1 MTDAERR
8 VAEADAYLQRLE
20 EKQEDIQNEKFRDLV
35 YTKEMEKKL
44 ELSQM
49 SQWTEDITL
58 VNKEVKKG
66 QKRLMDKALKASE
79 PEREAMVET
88 IISLRQQKNIH

>member
-1 MTDAERR
+1 
-8 VAEADAYLQRLE
+8 
-20 EKQEDIQNEKFRDLV
+20 
-35 YTKEMEKKL
+35 
-44 ELSQM
+44 M

-58 VNKEVKKG
+58 ANKEVKKS

-88 IISLRQQKNIH
+88 IILLRQ